1 MSSALREP
9 SAAEPAP
16 GPELSLVPGP
26 GRVPAPKLVLAGI
39 YALALAYN
47 WLQSR
52 AHVSPAV
59 FPDELLYSKLA
70 QSLLSGH
77 GFSVRGATVFF
88 PAPLAALAQAP
99 AWLIHSTPDAYEA
112 AKALNAAVMTAA
124 VFPAYAV
131 ARRLVRPSYALLAAA
146 MTVAGPPML
155 YGAYLMSEALAYP
168 VFLLA
173 LATMLRAIERP
184 SRRMEA
190 AVVAVSLAAV
200 LTRLQ
205 FVVVPIAYLLA
216 APLAGKLAG
225 EPLRAVVRRHRLSIG
240 ALLALGGLPL
250 LTGGAVLGTY
260 RGAAFLHYDI
270 ASVLS
275 WSGLTAALLP
285 FAAGWLVVPGAI
297 LGLVL
302 LAQRPRSRGDAG
314 FAALAVAC
322 ITLVL
327 LEIGLVGAGEA
338 GRALERYAIYLVP
351 LVAIAFFAY
360 AELGAAWRRTY
371 VALALGGAATAWLM
385 PFPARVGSEFTF
397 DTLTFSVYGE
407 LTHWLGNA
415 NAATVFAGV
424 PLLGGIALALLPLR
438 RRLVPAAVGLATIGL
453 LLLSGIPA
461 YAGDHAMTRVS
472 LRLRAG
478 NPPDWLDRSG
488 LGPADYLQLSDGSAH
503 FGWLLESWNRDLR
516 HVIRLGAPS
525 YDAFASRGARIDR
538 EGRLLVEGRELGAGV
553 LVVNDFG
560 TSIDIEG
567 RVVARPL
574 DGLTAYRVPAAPHV
588 RSLATGLYFDRWAAS
603 LLRFQAWPRSSSPRG
618 FYRVVLS
625 LPRGFG
631 ARTVSL
637 AVRGSE
643 VRAIFLRPGQ
653 TKVSWTPVSGSPPP
667 VLEIRSDKGDFV
679 AGGTPNARVVAV
691 RVLSIAFAREEGPS
705 AL

>member
-70 QSLLSGH
+70 QSLVSGH

-302 LAQRPRSRGDAG
+302 LAQRP
-314 FAALAVAC
+314 
-322 ITLVL
+322 
-327 LEIGLVGAGEA
+327 
-338 GRALERYAIYLVP
+338 
-351 LVAIAFFAY
+351 
-360 AELGAAWRRTY
+360 LG
-371 VALALGGAATAWLM
+371 
-385 PFPARVGSEFTF
+385 S
-397 DTLTFSVYGE
+397 
-407 LTHWLGNA
+407 
-415 NAATVFAGV
+415 
-424 PLLGGIALALLPLR
+424 
-438 RRLVPAAVGLATIGL
+438 
-453 LLLSGIPA
+453 
-461 YAGDHAMTRVS
+461 
-472 LRLRAG
+472 
-478 NPPDWLDRSG
+478 
-488 LGPADYLQLSDGSAH
+488 
-503 FGWLLESWNRDLR
+503 
-516 HVIRLGAPS
+516 
-525 YDAFASRGARIDR
+525 
-538 EGRLLVEGRELGAGV
+538 
-553 LVVNDFG
+553 
-560 TSIDIEG
+560 
-567 RVVARPL
+567 
-574 DGLTAYRVPAAPHV
+574 
-588 RSLATGLYFDRWAAS
+588 
-603 LLRFQAWPRSSSPRG
+603 SSSPSGREAEAMLG
-618 FYRVVLS
+618 SPRSRSPASRSSCSRSDLWAPVRPGARSSATRSTSSPLS
-625 LPRGFG
+625 QSPSSPMPSSVPRGG
-631 ARTVSL
+631 ERTSHSPWAAR
-637 AVRGSE
+637 
-643 VRAIFLRPGQ
+643 RPPG
-653 TKVSWTPVSGSPPP
+653 
-667 VLEIRSDKGDFV
+667 
-679 AGGTPNARVVAV
+679 
-691 RVLSIAFAREEGPS
+691 
-705 AL
+705 